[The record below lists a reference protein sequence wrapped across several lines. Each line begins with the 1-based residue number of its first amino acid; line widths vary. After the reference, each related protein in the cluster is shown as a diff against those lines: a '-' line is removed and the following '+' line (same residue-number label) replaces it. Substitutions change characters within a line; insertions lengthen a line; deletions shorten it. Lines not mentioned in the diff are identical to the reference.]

1 MDSKRLIF
9 RAEWLGIVLI
19 TFGLYLQS
27 FHDFVIRVMG
37 AMMVVIGVLILAFI
51 LGAKLGDGKTQYEKL
66 HKENSGII
74 SNNSWWDSIRKLPS
88 LDIGRH

>member
-1 MDSKRLIF
+1 LDNKRLIF
-9 RAEWLGIVLI
+9 RAEWLGIILI

-37 AMMVVIGVLILAFI
+37 AIMIVIGVLVLAFI
-51 LGAKLGDGKTQYEKL
+51 LGAKLGEGKINYELRNK
-66 HKENSGII
+66 NSGII
-74 SNNSWWDSIRKLPS
+74 SNNSWYDSIRKLSS

>member
-1 MDSKRLIF
+1 MDSKRLVF
-9 RAEWLGIVLI
+9 RAEWLGIILI

-37 AMMVVIGVLILAFI
+37 AIMIVIGVLVLAFI
-51 LGAKLGDGKTQYEKL
+51 LGAKLGEGKINYELRNK
-66 HKENSGII
+66 NSGII
-74 SNNSWWDSIRKLPS
+74 SNNRWYDSIRKLSS

>member
-1 MDSKRLIF
+1 LDSKGLVF
-9 RAEWLGIVLI
+9 RAEWLGIILI

-37 AMMVVIGVLILAFI
+37 AIMIVMGVLVLAFI
-51 LGAKLGDGKTQYEKL
+51 LGAKLGEGKINYELRNK
-66 HKENSGII
+66 NSGII
-74 SNNSWWDSIRKLPS
+74 SNNRWYDSIRKLSS